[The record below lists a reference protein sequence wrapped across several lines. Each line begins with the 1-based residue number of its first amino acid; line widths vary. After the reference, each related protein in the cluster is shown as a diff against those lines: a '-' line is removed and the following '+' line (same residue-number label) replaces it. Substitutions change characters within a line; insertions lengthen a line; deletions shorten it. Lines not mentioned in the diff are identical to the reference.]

1 MVSDP
6 VASAAGDGSAGP
18 VLGLLARGLEL
29 WLRRACEGI
38 EALEIQLQGSAAQL
52 MVGRLEGVS
61 LEARRVVYRD
71 LRLDRVSLRSGPI
84 RVRMASLL
92 PGRTLDLGE
101 SFQVSGR
108 VAFRDDDLGRSLA
121 SPAWHQLGD
130 ELALA
135 LLGMTPLA
143 GLRIEEQRL
152 VLRALP
158 SGSSQPVDVATLVR
172 AVAGSLEL
180 EAEGGGAVCRL
191 PMDPAIQIRS
201 VTLQPGVLELE
212 GDARVSA

>member
-1 MVSDP
+1 MASDP
-6 VASAAGDGSAGP
+6 ARTDAGDDAAGP
-18 VLGLLARGLEL
+18 VLQLLARGLEL
-29 WLRRACEGI
+29 WLRRACDGI
-38 EALEIQLQGSAAQL
+38 EALEIQLLGSAAQL
-52 MVGRLEGVS
+52 MAGRLEGVR

-92 PGRTLDLGE
+92 PGRSLDLGE
-101 SFQVSGR
+101 PFQVSGR

-130 ELALA
+130 GLALE

-143 GLRIEEQRL
+143 GLRIVEDRL
-152 VLRALP
+152 LLRALP
-158 SGSSQPVDVATLVR
+158 SGSLQPVEVAALVR
-172 AVAGSLEL
+172 AVAGTLEL

-191 PMDPAIQIRS
+191 PMDPAIEIRS
-201 VTLQPGVLELE
+201 VALQAGVLELE
-212 GDARVSA
+212 GEARVSA